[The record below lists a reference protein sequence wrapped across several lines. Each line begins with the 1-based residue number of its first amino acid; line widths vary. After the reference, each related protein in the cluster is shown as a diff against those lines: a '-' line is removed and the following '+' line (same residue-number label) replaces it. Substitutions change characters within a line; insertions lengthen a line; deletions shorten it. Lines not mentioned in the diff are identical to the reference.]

1 MTWANFG
8 WSVFSAL
15 LGAALSA
22 ALSIPVALYFYNR
35 ATKDL
40 VNEAANLRAE
50 TMKVRH
56 LQELT
61 VLALS
66 HAQNGGSF
74 EFKKDARGEYQVA
87 LASTGRAGS
96 RGGA

>member
-15 LGAALSA
+15 LGA

-40 VNEAANLRAE
+40 VNEAA
-50 TMKVRH
+50 K
-56 LQELT
+56 
-61 VLALS
+61 
-66 HAQNGGSF
+66 NGGSF

>member
-1 MTWANFG
+1 MTWADFG
-8 WSVFSAL
+8 LSVFSAF
-15 LGAALSA
+15 LGAVLG
-22 ALSIPVALYFYNR
+22 IPVAYTFYKR
-35 ATKDL
+35 ATGDL
-40 VNEAANLRAE
+40 VREAANL
-50 TMKVRH
+50 RH

-74 EFKKDARGEYQVA
+74 EFKKDARGEYQVV

>member
-15 LGAALSA
+15 LGA

-61 VLALS
+61 VLCGVSDRPRVGPLMLKRPV
-66 HAQNGGSF
+66 GGSL
-74 EFKKDARGEYQVA
+74 RGQRVT
-87 LASTGRAGS
+87 LMRRSC
-96 RGGA
+96 

>member
-15 LGAALSA
+15 LGA

-74 EFKKDARGEYQVA
+74 EFKKDARGEYQVV